1 MEGTPDVWFPHLG
14 ISIENLDRVAFTLFG
29 KEIYWY
35 GIIIGS
41 AVILATLLAIR
52 EARRTGQNP
61 EDYLD
66 LAMWGMAFALIGARL
81 YYVAF
86 SWEEY
91 RGNWIKIFAVRE
103 GGLAIYGGILAAIL
117 TAIVF
122 AWRRKLNFWQIA
134 DTAAP
139 SVLLGQALGRWG
151 NFFNKEAFGG
161 YTDGLFA
168 MRYLR
173 EQVSFV
179 PQAVLENTVMVNGT
193 EYIQVQPTFLYE
205 SLWSLGILILLLAI
219 RRNQKFH
226 GQIFGLYLLGYA
238 AGRVWIE
245 GLRTDQLMVGQWA
258 VSQVLSGV
266 LILLS
271 FVILW
276 YCNRK
281 NVKITN
287 NWR

>member
-61 EDYLD
+61 ENYLD

-122 AWRRKLNFWQIA
+122 ARRRKLNFWQIA

>member
-122 AWRRKLNFWQIA
+122 ARRRKLNFWQIA

-205 SLWSLGILILLLAI
+205 SLWSLGVLILLLAI

-281 NVKITN
+281 NVKITE
-287 NWR
+287 